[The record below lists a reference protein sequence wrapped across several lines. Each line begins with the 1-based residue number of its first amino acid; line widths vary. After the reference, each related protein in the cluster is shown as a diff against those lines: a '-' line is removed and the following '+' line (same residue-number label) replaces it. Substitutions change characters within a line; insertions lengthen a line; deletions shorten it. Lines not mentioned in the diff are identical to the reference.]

1 MKKESM
7 KNFIRNF
14 MVKYKNNIF
23 IINKYN
29 YY

>member
-1 MKKESM
+1 MKTENM
-7 KNFIRNF
+7 KNFIMNF

>member
-1 MKKESM
+1 MKTENM